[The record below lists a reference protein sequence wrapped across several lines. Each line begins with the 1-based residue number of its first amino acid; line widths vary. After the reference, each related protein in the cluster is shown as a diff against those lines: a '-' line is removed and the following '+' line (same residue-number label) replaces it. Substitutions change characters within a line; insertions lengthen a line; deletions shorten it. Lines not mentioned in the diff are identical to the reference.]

1 MMAINEA
8 LNKFNLNEKSPE
20 GTNDIDSDGASQ
32 ATDNKRSIDAQATEE
47 STTNKKSRIHVQS
60 EESEDK

>member
-20 GTNDIDSDGASQ
+20 GTNDIGSDGASQ

-47 STTNKKSRIHVQS
+47 STTNKKSRIRT
-60 EESEDK
+60 ESEDK